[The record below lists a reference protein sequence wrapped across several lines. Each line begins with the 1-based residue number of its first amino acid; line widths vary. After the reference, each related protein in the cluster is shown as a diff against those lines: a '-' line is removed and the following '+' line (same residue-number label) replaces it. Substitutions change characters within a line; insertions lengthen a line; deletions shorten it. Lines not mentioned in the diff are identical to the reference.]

1 MFFRPHHAL
10 VPEAY
15 EQRPYLGRLIK
26 GGRQELKFALRARHS
41 EPEHKFMI
49 FAQGRTGS
57 TLLTSTLDKH
67 PDIRCDDEILIVPR
81 AFPCRF
87 VETAARQVPAKA
99 YGFHVKITQL
109 HAWQRLHDVAS
120 FLAHMERRGWK
131 IIYLWRDNALRHV
144 VSNIFAETA
153 GTYHME
159 GGDKTRPDKIILP
172 LSRLERELELRLKL
186 REAERAALQGRICHE
201 IQYERDLQLPDRQIE
216 TFATLQKIIGVPQAN
231 ITPRLKKMVEAPLAD
246 LIENF
251 DDVTSWIAGM
261 PEYQR
266 YLDG

>member
-1 MFFRPHHAL
+1 
-10 VPEAY
+10 
-15 EQRPYLGRLIK
+15 
-26 GGRQELKFALRARHS
+26 
-41 EPEHKFMI
+41 MI

-57 TLLTSTLDKH
+57 TLLTSTLNMH

-81 AFPCRF
+81 VFPLKF
-87 VETAARQVPAKA
+87 VERAARVSPTSA

-109 HAWQRLHDVAS
+109 HAWQRLHDVAG
-120 FLAHMERRGWK
+120 FLAHMERRGWT

-153 GTYHME
+153 GTYHMD
-159 GGDKTRPDKIILP
+159 GGEKTRPEKITLP
-172 LSRLERELELRLKL
+172 LPRLERELKLRLKL
-186 REAERAALQGRICHE
+186 REAERAALHGRAFHE
-201 IQYERDLQLPDRQIE
+201 IQYERDLQHPERQIE
-216 TFATLQKIIGVPQAN
+216 TFATLQTVIGVPQAN
-231 ITPRLKKMVEAPLAD
+231 ITPRLKKMVAAPLAD

-251 DDVTSWIAGM
+251 AEVTSWIAGK